1 MKLAT
6 LIAALALLVSGCTIT
21 PESLTLIP
29 EQNTDPDIDFVL
41 YSDQEFLLYDS
52 RGLNIT
58 IIEMSDLQ
66 ADEWLY
72 VWATEALARDSS
84 EGGWRWSEPWQ
95 KVFTWTYANIFAN
108 AERRCTENRTELSDV
123 IEKTSQRIRF
133 DKSMSSI
140 DIGTDP
146 YRLRATHA
154 LVHDLSPG
162 DSSCSLYLSELPI
175 SHFAPVFQDA
185 HVHLSWHLP
194 DEFVEKVKDDIVVS
208 K

>member
-6 LIAALALLVSGCTIT
+6 LLAAFALLVSGCTIT
-21 PESLTLIP
+21 QESLTLIP

-58 IIEMSDLQ
+58 IVRMVDLQ
-66 ADEWLY
+66 SDEWLY
-72 VWATEALARDSS
+72 IWATEALARDSS

-95 KVFTWTYANIFAN
+95 EVFTWTYANIFAN

-133 DKSMSSI
+133 DKSTSSV

-146 YRLRATHA
+146 YRLRATHT
-154 LVHDLSPG
+154 LVYDLSPG
-162 DSSCSLYLSELPI
+162 VSSCSSYLSELPI
-175 SHFAPVFQDA
+175 NGFAPVLRNA
-185 HVHLSWHLP
+185 HVHLSWSFP
-194 DEFVEKVKDDIVVS
+194 DEFLEKVKEDIILTE
-208 K
+208 